1 VRRER
6 NKGKVATMTR
16 TPSFTLFDT
25 AIGRCGIAWSER
37 GVTRIAFPE
46 KSEAA
51 TRARL
56 LRRLRE
62 ARETTPPP
70 MIASVI
76 EGIVALA
83 AGEKRNLA
91 DAMLDMDGVGE
102 FERRVYEAA
111 LRIPPGE
118 TLTYGD
124 IAIRLGDR
132 LLARD
137 VGEALGR
144 NPFPIIVPCHRVL
157 AAGNRI
163 GGFSAPG
170 GSATKLRLLA
180 IEGARVEPAP
190 ERRRKAPTARR
201 RRDNDAAPTLFD
213 FGGAAPDG

>member
-16 TPSFTLFDT
+16 TSSFTLFDT

-37 GVTRIAFPE
+37 GVTRVVFPE

-56 LRRLRE
+56 LRRLPE

-70 MIASVI
+70 VIASVI
-76 EGIVALA
+76 DGIVALA
-83 AGEKRNLA
+83 AGEKPNLA
-91 DAMLDMDGVGE
+91 DTMLDMEGVPE

-111 LRIPPGE
+111 LRIRPGE

-144 NPFPIIVPCHRVL
+144 NPIPIIVPCHRVL

-170 GSATKLRLLA
+170 GSTTKLRLLA

-190 ERRRKAPTARR
+190 ERRRKAPTSRQ
-201 RRDNDAAPTLFD
+201 RRDDAAPTLFD
-213 FGGAAPDG
+213 FGGSAPDG

>member
-6 NKGKVATMTR
+6 NQGKVATMTR
-16 TPSFTLFDT
+16 THSFALFDT

-37 GVTRIAFPE
+37 GVTRVAFPE
-46 KSEAA
+46 RSETA

-56 LRRLRE
+56 LRRLPE
-62 ARETTPPP
+62 AREAAPPP
-70 MIASVI
+70 MIASII

-83 AGEKRNLA
+83 AGEKRSLA
-91 DAMLDMDGVGE
+91 DAMLDMDGVPE
-102 FERRVYEAA
+102 FERRVYETA

-137 VGEALGR
+137 VGQALGR

-190 ERRRKAPTARR
+190 ERRPKAQAARQ
-201 RRDNDAAPTLFD
+201 RRDDAAPTLFEL
-213 FGGAAPDG
+213 GGKLGDRM